1 MKSRRVGI
9 GMRLY
14 LWWTQSEVGGL
25 NVVSLLLE
33 VLQPKQPC
41 WTDEG
46 DGEGGKKVE
55 QHTGER
61 DDG

>member
-1 MKSRRVGI
+1 M
-9 GMRLY
+9 
-14 LWWTQSEVGGL
+14 
-25 NVVSLLLE
+25 VSLLLE

-41 WTDEG
+41 WTDKG
-46 DGEGGKKVE
+46 DGEDGKKVE